1 MSRARNVNI
10 HPHSPGLASATG
22 GQCRSVK
29 VSRPLPFLFSI
40 TAPSLSSK
48 RASALCVYR
57 GFETRNPFTGLSVA
71 SPSFSASLSLVR
83 LSLWIANIRGLRG
96 SKIRN
101 YFWTLAVER
110 LTVLSCDRLC
120 SRKVVPLVYKN
131 IITRIISNDF
141 SHLLLS
147 QVQPYHTIKTILNMK
162 CTSQFKINFI
172 IANTAQIMKP

>member
-1 MSRARNVNI
+1 MSWACNV
-10 HPHSPGLASATG
+10 HPHSPRLVSATG

-29 VSRPLPFLFSI
+29 VRRPLPFLFSI

-48 RASALCVYR
+48 WASALRVYR

-101 YFWTLAVER
+101 YFWALAGER
-110 LTVLSCDRLC
+110 PTVPSCDRAC
-120 SRKVVPLVYKN
+120 SRKVVPLVYTN
-131 IITRIISNDF
+131 IVMKIIINYF
-141 SHLLLS
+141 SHLPLS
-147 QVQPYHTIKTILNMK
+147 Y
-162 CTSQFKINFI
+162 
-172 IANTAQIMKP
+172 